1 MAGEHPAMADA
12 SVSEAIPT
20 LFDGDPLIWINGEE
34 TRVRLIV
41 CRVCLRSVTL
51 RQGGRLLRPVTML
64 AVSLAASN
72 ALAADP
78 ANGRLLAASYCAVC
92 HAVAPPQRNDVAA
105 APTFEMIARK
115 YGSNEAA
122 LVLAILAPHPRMN
135 FVPQRPHAEDI
146 AAYIATL
153 PR

>member
-1 MAGEHPAMADA
+1 
-12 SVSEAIPT
+12 VLKI
-20 LFDGDPLIWINGEE
+20 
-34 TRVRLIV
+34 
-41 CRVCLRSVTL
+41 
-51 RQGGRLLRPVTML
+51 VTML
-64 AVSLAASN
+64 AVSLTASN

-78 ANGRLLAASYCAVC
+78 ATGRLLAASHCAVC

-105 APTFEMIARK
+105 APPFEVIARK
-115 YGSNEAA
+115 YGANEAA
-122 LVLAILAPHPRMN
+122 LVLAILGPHPRMN